1 MLVMGCR
8 KSNSHLCRPP
18 MLQL

>member
-1 MLVMGCR
+1 MLVVGCR

>member
-8 KSNSHLCRPP
+8 KSNSHLWRPP

>member
-8 KSNSHLCRPP
+8 KSNSHLCRPS
-18 MLQL
+18 MLEL

>member
-1 MLVMGCR
+1 MLVMGYR
-8 KSNSHLCRPP
+8 KSNSHLCRPS